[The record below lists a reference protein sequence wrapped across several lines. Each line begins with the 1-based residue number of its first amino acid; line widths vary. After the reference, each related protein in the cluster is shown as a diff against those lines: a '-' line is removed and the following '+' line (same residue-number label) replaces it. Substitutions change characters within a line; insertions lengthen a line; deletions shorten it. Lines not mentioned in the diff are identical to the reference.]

1 MHTVIILNVI
11 MLNVIILNVNMP
23 SVLAPLTRLNH
34 SLWVKNFYPA
44 RGLPMMVL
52 NLNTERASLSN
63 TRTAVKVY
71 LKAALSGR
79 TNQNVQHEVSFAFKN
94 KNRILGL
101 NRRQKA
107 KNKRTRGP

>member
-1 MHTVIILNVI
+1 MLLCLLNVI
-11 MLNVIILNVNMP
+11 MLNAIILNVNMP
-23 SVLAPLTRLNH
+23 SVLVPLTRLNH
-34 SLWVKNFYPA
+34 SLRVKDFHPA

-63 TRTAVKVY
+63 TRTAIKVY
-71 LKAALSGR
+71 LKAALRGR
-79 TNQNVQHEVSFAFKN
+79 TNQNVQHEISFAFEN
-94 KNRILGL
+94 KNRILCL